1 MFPDSTVTPSQI
13 FFVFANLESN
23 SSFKNA
29 YFQSD
34 VIAEGL
40 ETVSQA
46 WRVFPVLRSNII
58 YCLTGSFQQS

>member
-23 SSFKNA
+23 SSFKNV

-40 ETVSQA
+40 KTVSQA
-46 WRVFPVLRSNII
+46 WRVFPVLRSNVI